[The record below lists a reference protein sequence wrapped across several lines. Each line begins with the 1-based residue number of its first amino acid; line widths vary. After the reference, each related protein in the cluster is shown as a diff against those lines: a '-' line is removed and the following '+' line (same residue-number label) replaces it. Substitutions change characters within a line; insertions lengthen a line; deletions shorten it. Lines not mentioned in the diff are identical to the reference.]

1 MPVRFELSPDTRSA
15 LEDDRQ
21 LKPGTLTL
29 VELVMEELIDVAAA
43 VGRDYDEAEGDY
55 PNLAGLMCSGRTRNR
70 VARRIRS
77 AEVPEDAELQAVG
90 SASAI
95 VLRGAGT
102 WVHPYSAGTS
112 YAPMLAGSTTKDLI
126 LEEGVAQLTLFE
138 ELGKEGTPLHLVV
151 AYTRDLEGVAS
162 AKVGVMSGRDEFAW
176 EEAIY
181 TRSEDVAKDSGAQD
195 QTGPKGP
202 SHDEQQVP
210 DPDVKLRRDRIKRD
224 DEL

>member
-1 MPVRFELSPDTRSA
+1 MAAGFELSSATRST
-15 LEDDRQ
+15 LEGDRQ
-21 LKPGTLTL
+21 LKPETLAL
-29 VELVMEELIDVAAA
+29 VEIVMEELIDVAAA
-43 VGRDYDEAEGDY
+43 VGRDYDEADGDY

-77 AEVPEDAELQAVG
+77 GEVPGDAELQAMG

-112 YAPMLAGSTTKDLI
+112 DTPMLAGSMTKDLI

-138 ELGKEGTPLHLVV
+138 EMGKEGTPLHIVV
-151 AYTRDLEGVAS
+151 AYTRDLEGVSS

-176 EEAIY
+176 DEPIY
-181 TRSEDVAKDSGAQD
+181 GRSEDSGEPSETQD
-195 QTGPKGP
+195 ESGPKGP

-210 DPDVKLRRDRIKRD
+210 DPDVKLRRDRIERD